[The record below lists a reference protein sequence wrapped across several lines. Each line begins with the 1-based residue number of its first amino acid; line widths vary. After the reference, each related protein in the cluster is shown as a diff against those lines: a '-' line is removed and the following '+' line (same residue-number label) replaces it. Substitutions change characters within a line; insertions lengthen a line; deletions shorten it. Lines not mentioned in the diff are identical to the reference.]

1 MEKME
6 IIQLRENNLKLSN
19 MLEVYRKKLHIAMK
33 ALNELEM
40 RPDRRV
46 ASRCIEYISN
56 QDF

>member
-1 MEKME
+1 MEQME
-6 IIQLRENNLKLSN
+6 IIQLREKNLKLSN
-19 MLEVYRKKLHIAMK
+19 MLESYKKKLHIAIQ

-46 ASRCIEYISN
+46 ASRCKEYLAN